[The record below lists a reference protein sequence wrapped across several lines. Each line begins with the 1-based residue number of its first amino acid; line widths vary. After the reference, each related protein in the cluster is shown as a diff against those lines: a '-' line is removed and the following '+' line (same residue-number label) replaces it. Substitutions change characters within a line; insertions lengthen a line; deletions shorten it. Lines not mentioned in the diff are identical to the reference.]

1 MLCIPAYF
9 VIYNSNLGLE
19 LNTLPYYSSITR
31 FYFIFFQ
38 LVDSLIDSMIYSF
51 NKYSWSIYYMLSTL
65 IGTGHKTVR
74 QETATLMRLPFQWRR
89 QAAKGKM
96 YMKQ

>member
-31 FYFIFFQ
+31 FYFIFF
-38 LVDSLIDSMIYSF
+38 
-51 NKYSWSIYYMLSTL
+51 
-65 IGTGHKTVR
+65 
-74 QETATLMRLPFQWRR
+74 
-89 QAAKGKM
+89 
-96 YMKQ
+96 